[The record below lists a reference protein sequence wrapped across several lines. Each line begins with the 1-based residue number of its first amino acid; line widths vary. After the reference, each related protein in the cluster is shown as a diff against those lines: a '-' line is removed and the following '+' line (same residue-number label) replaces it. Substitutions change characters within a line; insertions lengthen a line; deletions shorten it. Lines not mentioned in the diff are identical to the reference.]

1 MAISMF
7 DTRTM
12 LPMLQVGKPANTFL
26 LDRYFSNIERFTTKK
41 VDIDLV
47 KGKRRMAPFVHPKIG
62 GKTVDGLG
70 YKTESYEPPEVSPDM
85 VTTAEDMLQ
94 RSPGENIYGGESPA
108 TRAAKKLG
116 QDLAELDDIITRR
129 EEWMAAQAL
138 FTGKIDIVGEGY
150 DEVLQYWPTDPAE
163 QPFLALAAGERWNED
178 TSNPRQDLRDARTK
192 IMQESGVT
200 PRDAILGADAA
211 AAYLDNPA
219 LVKQLDTRRIDT
231 GAIDPQ
237 NLPGGV
243 TYLGYDKLSSLDL
256 WTYDE
261 WYLDDAG
268 EEQPM
273 VPTKLVLIGS
283 PEVRTTRAYGLVTLM
298 KGNDQA
304 PEFYAEARVPDSWT
318 QRKNPAGRIVQIK
331 SKPMPIINQIDGFRV
346 LQVLA

>member
-12 LPMLQVGKPANTFL
+12 LPMLEAGKPANTFL
-26 LDRYFSNIERFTTKK
+26 LDRYFSNIVEFDTQKI
-41 VDIDLV
+41 DIDIV

-62 GKTVDGLG
+62 GKVVDGTG
-70 YKTESYEPPEVSPDM
+70 YNVETYEPPEVSPEM
-85 VTTAEDMLQ
+85 VTTAENMLQ
-94 RSPGENIYGGESPA
+94 RLPGENIYGAQSPQQ
-108 TRAAKKLG
+108 RAAKKLG
-116 QDLAELDDIITRR
+116 MDLAELDNIISRR

-138 FTGKIDIVGEGY
+138 FTGKIDIVGDGY
-150 DEVLQYWPTDPAE
+150 EEVLQYWPTTPSE
-163 QPFLALAAGERWNED
+163 QPYLALGAGARWNEE
-178 TSNPRQDLRDARTK
+178 TSDPRQDLRDARTK

-200 PRDAILGADAA
+200 PRDAILGAAAA
-211 AAYLDNPA
+211 AAYLNNA
-219 LVKQLDTRRIDT
+219 TLVKQLDTRRIDT

-243 TYLGYDKLSSLDL
+243 TYLGYDKYAGLDL

-268 EEQPM
+268 AEQPM
-273 VPTKLVLIGS
+273 VPEKLVLIGS

-304 PEFYAEARVPDSWT
+304 PEFYAKARVPDSWT

-331 SKPMPIINQIDGFRV
+331 SKPMPVIHQIDGFRV
-346 LQVLA
+346 LKVLA

>member
-12 LPMLQVGKPANTFL
+12 LPMLEVDKPANTFL
-26 LDRYFSNIERFTTKK
+26 LDRYFSNVKTFDTKK
-41 VDIDLV
+41 VDIDLI

-94 RSPGENIYGGESPA
+94 RSPGENIYGADSPT

-116 QDLAELDDIITRR
+116 EDLAELDDIITRR

-138 FTGKIDIVGEGY
+138 FTGKIDIIGDGY

-163 QPFLALAAGERWNED
+163 QPFLALGAGSRWNED
-178 TSNPRQDLRDARTK
+178 TSKPGADLRSARTK

-200 PRDAILGADAA
+200 PRDVILGADAA
-211 AAYLDNPA
+211 EAYLSNPE
-219 LVKQLDTRRIDT
+219 LVKKLDTRRIDM
-231 GAIDPQ
+231 GMIDPR
-237 NLPGGV
+237 NLPNGV
-243 TYLGYDKLSSLDL
+243 TYLGYDKYSSLDL

-261 WYLDDAG
+261 WYLDENGD
-268 EEQPM
+268 EKPM
-273 VPTKLVLIGS
+273 VPAKLVLIGS

-304 PEFYAEARVPDSWT
+304 PEFYAQPRVPDSWT

-331 SKPMPIINQIDGFRV
+331 SKPMPVIHQIDGFFV